1 MTIYYKTVQMDG
13 TDFWTGTVDYAS
25 LSGTGRSL
33 PRLPGGQCCGPGV
46 YHASTVA
53 AETLIGGY
61 WPCRLFE
68 VEGEAVSE
76 SGHKRGF
83 RTLTVGQELPAW
95 RALGPNGEAV
105 AALLEKAERLTD
117 GEISGLG
124 AAWNEARDAVSN
136 EARSTTWNEARDAA
150 RGAARDAARCAAREA
165 AREAAMGL
173 ARNTVGNAVNH
184 AAKYL
189 AARNAAVSSARSA
202 AMAMVT
208 QDLITEEQFRILAD
222 PWLSVMGGTPA

>member
-1 MTIYYKTVQMDG
+1 MTIYYKAVQTDG
-13 TDFWTGTVDYAS
+13 MDFWTGTVDYAS
-25 LSGTGRSL
+25 LSGTGRTL
-33 PRLPGGQCCGPGV
+33 PLLPGGACCGPGV

-105 AALLEKAERLTD
+105 AALLEKAGRLTD

-136 EARSTTWNEARDAA
+136 EARSTTWNE
-150 RGAARDAARCAAREA
+150 ARDAARCAAREA

-202 AMAMVT
+202 AVAMVV
-208 QDLITEEQFRILAD
+208 QDLITGEQFRIMAG
-222 PWLSVMGGTPA
+222 PWLSVMGGAPA

>member
-53 AETLIGGY
+53 AETLVGSH

-68 VEGEAVSE
+68 VEGEAVSK
-76 SGHKRGF
+76 SGYKRGF

-95 RALGPNGEAV
+95 RVFGPNGEAV
-105 AALLEKAERLTD
+105 VALIEKAGRLTHE
-117 GEISGLG
+117 EISGLR
-124 AAWNEARDAVSN
+124 AAWNEARDAVEYAVRN
-136 EARSTTWNEARDAA
+136 AAEDAAKYAAGNAA
-150 RGAARDAARCAAREA
+150 RGAAMGQARNEVGNAARG
-165 AREAAMGL
+165 AAMGQ
-173 ARNTVGNAVNH
+173 
-184 AAKYL
+184 
-189 AARNAAVSSARSA
+189 ARNAAGYAARDAWVAVTGSARSA